1 MMLAAECFSTGKN
14 ITYPVKEGVTMKNK
28 KDNQAQTIIIEMTAW
43 AIILGTAYIL
53 VKVIF

>member
-1 MMLAAECFSTGKN
+1 
-14 ITYPVKEGVTMKNK
+14 MKNK
-28 KDNQAQTIIIEMTAW
+28 KDNQTETIIIEMTAW